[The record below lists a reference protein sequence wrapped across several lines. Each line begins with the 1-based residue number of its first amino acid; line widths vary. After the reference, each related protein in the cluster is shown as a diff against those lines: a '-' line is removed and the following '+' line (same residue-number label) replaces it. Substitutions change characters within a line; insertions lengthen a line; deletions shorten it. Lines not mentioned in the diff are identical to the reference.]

1 LGENLLG
8 IGDRHFSRDAVC
20 DMAFHGTGWPI
31 AGLFKDSA
39 YNKDE
44 RKTTMKKPMA
54 IIACITLAAFTAF
67 AETRTVYM
75 VELDI
80 RNSSFSLSI
89 GKHIRNAM
97 NAFQMEIPVDKD
109 FYDKVHEGEEL
120 ESHFKAASFFMK
132 GSISSM
138 KVTVVRKWTKQ
149 VPVERE
155 WNPGL

>member
-1 LGENLLG
+1 
-8 IGDRHFSRDAVC
+8 
-20 DMAFHGTGWPI
+20 
-31 AGLFKDSA
+31 
-39 YNKDE
+39 
-44 RKTTMKKPMA
+44 MKKPLA
-54 IIACITLAAFTAF
+54 IIICVMLAAVSAF

-109 FYDKVHEGEEL
+109 FYDKVKPGQEIA
-120 ESHFKAASFFMK
+120 SNFKTASFFMK
-132 GSISSM
+132 GSISSVR
-138 KVTVVRKWTKQ
+138 VTVVRKWTKD